1 MLVVEHK
8 PQVMAIADH
17 IVDMGAGAG
26 ADGGKVVFEGAPRA
40 LLKASKSLTGKHL
53 AARLG

>member
-1 MLVVEHK
+1 VY
-8 PQVMAIADH
+8 
-17 IVDMGAGAG
+17 
-26 ADGGKVVFEGAPRA
+26 EGAPPE